1 VRRALCELEAKA
13 PRVLG
18 RPLNVRELQLFEKYL
33 SLLGKWQKVQ
43 RLAGSSDPAWIVE
56 SLILDSLLFVQFL
69 SPNASNIADLGSGAG
84 FPGIPIKIVSPHIHL
99 VLIESRQ
106 KRVSF
111 LSTVVRELDL
121 GHTRVVASRAETLAE
136 DCHGAFDA
144 VLARC
149 AGDVDVVLPTAARL
163 VRKGGMVIM
172 ASSPDRRSRYPG
184 GGERVEVAGSDPGST
199 RSFLVFR
206 P

>member
-1 VRRALCELEAKA
+1 
-13 PRVLG
+13 VLG
-18 RPLNVRELQLFEKYL
+18 RPLSVRELQLFEKYL
-33 SLLGKWQKVQ
+33 SLLGKWQKTQ
-43 RLAGSSDPAWIVE
+43 RLVGSSDPAWIVE
-56 SLILDSLLFVQFL
+56 SLMLDSLLFVQFL

-99 VLIESRQ
+99 ALIESRQ

-121 GHTRVVASRAETLAE
+121 AHTRVVASRAETLAD

-149 AGDVDVVLPTAARL
+149 AGDVDAVLPTASRL
-163 VRKGGMVIM
+163 ARKGGMVIM
-172 ASSPDRRSRYPG
+172 AASPERRSRYPG
-184 GGERVEVAGSDPGST
+184 GGERVEVPGSDPGST